1 VVTACVWALFT
12 VFMDMDR
19 DSVFAGRLEVVE
31 TGRRRRWS
39 EAEKVRIVAES
50 LRGHRQASATARRH
64 GIPNS
69 LLFRWRREYRQGRLC
84 ADGSDGGFVPAMVVV
99 DAPTKAPTEAP
110 TDSPAAG
117 RMEIVALSG
126 RRVIVGGDVDAAALA
141 RVLDVVERR

>member
-1 VVTACVWALFT
+1 MVTACVGALST

-19 DSVFAGRLEVVE
+19 DSVFVGRLEVVE

-50 LRGHRQASATARRH
+50 LRGPRQASATARRH

-69 LLFRWRREYRQGRLC
+69 LLFRWRREYRQGRHC
-84 ADGSDGGFVPAMVVV
+84 ADGSDGGFVPAVVV
-99 DAPTKAPTEAP
+99 GDVPTEAP
-110 TDSPAAG
+110 MGSPAAG
-117 RMEIVALSG
+117 RMEIVALTG
-126 RRVIVGGDVDAAALA
+126 RRVIVGSDVDTAALA

>member
-1 VVTACVWALFT
+1 MVTACAGALST

-19 DSVFAGRLEVVE
+19 DGVFAGRLEVIE

-39 EAEKVRIVAES
+39 EAEKARIVAES

-84 ADGSDGGFVPAMVVV
+84 AGGSDGGFVPAMVVA
-99 DAPTKAPTEAP
+99 DAPTEAP
-110 TDSPAAG
+110 VGSSAAG

>member
-1 VVTACVWALFT
+1 VVTACVGALST

-19 DSVFAGRLEVVE
+19 DSGFAGRLEVVG
-31 TGRRRRWS
+31 TARRRRWS
-39 EAEKVRIVAES
+39 EAEKVRIVTES

-84 ADGSDGGFVPAMVVV
+84 AGGTDDGFVPAVVV
-99 DAPTKAPTEAP
+99 GDVPTETP
-110 TDSPAAG
+110 MGSPAAG
-117 RMEIVALSG
+117 RMEIVALTG
-126 RRVIVGGDVDAAALA
+126 RRVIVGSDVDTAALA

>member
-1 VVTACVWALFT
+1 VVTAGVGALST

-19 DSVFAGRLEVVE
+19 DSGFAGRLEVVE
-31 TGRRRRWS
+31 TARRRRWS
-39 EAEKVRIVAES
+39 EAEKVRIVAAS

-84 ADGSDGGFVPAMVVV
+84 AGDSDGGFVPAMVV
-99 DAPTKAPTEAP
+99 AG
-110 TDSPAAG
+110 SPEGPASTSRAAG
-117 RMEIVALSG
+117 RMEIVALTG
-126 RRVIVGGDVDAAALA
+126 RRVIVDGDVDAAALA

>member
-1 VVTACVWALFT
+1 
-12 VFMDMDR
+12 MDMDR
-19 DSVFAGRLEVVE
+19 DGVFAGRLEVIE

-50 LRGHRQASATARRH
+50 LRGHRQASTTARRH

-84 ADGSDGGFVPAMVVV
+84 AGGSHGGFVPAMVI
-99 DAPTKAPTEAP
+99 AE
-110 TDSPAAG
+110 SPASPASTSRAAG
-117 RMEIVALSG
+117 RMEIVALTG
-126 RRVIVGGDVDAAALA
+126 RRVIVDGDVDAAALA